1 MPLASSNA
9 ARPGDADQQDR
20 KIPHA
25 RSAEADPLV
34 ARYLEYLVHEKRC
47 SAHTVAAYR
56 RDLAAFRDGLE
67 DPDWTACRPW
77 HVRAHLGRLH
87 ARGRSPRTIARVLS
101 SLRAFFA
108 FAVRHEV
115 LPANPAAGIAGPKRG
130 KPLPK
135 ALDIDRAAR
144 LFDAS
149 PRSRTELRD
158 RAMLEILYGC
168 GVRLAELVGI
178 DLTDIDLANGFATVT
193 GKGNKTRIVPLGEP
207 AVKAVRAWLATRP
220 GAAASAPLFTGRG
233 ENRISPRTVQ
243 LRLKKLSTMELGTD
257 ALHPH
262 MLRHSFASH
271 LLESSGDL
279 RAVQELLGHAD
290 IATTQIYT
298 HLDFQHLA
306 KVYDAAHPRARAR
319 ERARDR

>member
-1 MPLASSNA
+1 M
-9 ARPGDADQQDR
+9 
-20 KIPHA
+20 
-25 RSAEADPLV
+25 
-34 ARYLEYLVHEKRC
+34 
-47 SAHTVAAYR
+47 
-56 RDLAAFRDGLE
+56 
-67 DPDWTACRPW
+67 
-77 HVRAHLGRLH
+77 RAHLGRLH

-101 SLRAFFA
+101 SLRAFFT
-108 FAVRHEV
+108 FAVRHEA

-130 KPLPK
+130 KPLPR

-144 LFDAS
+144 LFDAKA
-149 PRSRTELRD
+149 RSKTELRD
-158 RAMLEILYGC
+158 RAMVEVLYGC

-178 DLTDIDLANGFATVT
+178 DLKDVDLANGFATVT

-207 AVKAVRAWLATRP
+207 ALEAIRAWLATRP
-220 GAAASAPLFTGRG
+220 GALPGAPLFTGRG
-233 ENRISPRTVQ
+233 EARISPRTVQ
-243 LRLKKLSTMELGTD
+243 LRLKRLSAAELGTD

-306 KVYDAAHPRARAR
+306 KVYDAAHPRAKAGGRPR
-319 ERARDR
+319 ER